1 MTEEL
6 IMNKIDPVRKYRKLS
21 EIIEGSN
28 ITDYLYRLKW
38 DEI

>member
-21 EIIEGSN
+21 EIIEGHN